1 MPAVMQIIEH
11 TNRDCQEG
19 KLAGREVVYSAVA
32 ARRQQWDN
40 LVWQVPVLSLTAQ
53 AFLFTIAI
61 GGDSQRIARVIA
73 SLLSLVV
80 TFLCMTLMA
89 RHRQAEIMDAHW
101 LEDFEKAEWPSDAP
115 VHGIRFR
122 HRGMQRV
129 LTAGGLR
136 PWCRH
141 SRDTRRGSRDYICS
155 LSPPRRCWPL
165 RSSHPICFRVS
176 IPGEQLAEAA
186 GLSVPRVYQIRDGRR

>member
-19 KLAGREVVYSAVA
+19 KLAGREVVYSSVA

-115 VHGIRFR
+115 VHGYSF
-122 HRGMQRV
+122 Q
-129 LTAGGLR
+129 A
-136 PWCRH
+136 
-141 SRDTRRGSRDYICS
+141 SRN
-155 LSPPRRCWPL
+155 
-165 RSSHPICFRVS
+165 
-176 IPGEQLAEAA
+176 AA
-186 GLSVPRVYQIRDGRR
+186 GVDGGWTEALVPTLPGYKTWIAGLYLFAIAAAAVLAIAIFSPDLLSS